1 MFSYQD
7 LLNQLKIAYA
17 HPGGKATTKQW
28 IQQIHF
34 DQMKHILEIGCGTG
48 QTLKQLR
55 DHTEAF
61 LYGID
66 QSNEMVQIAKKE
78 TLQMPLIE
86 IMQQRI
92 EELLFM
98 HDFFDLIVS
107 ESVLAFTPI
116 SENLEFLT
124 DLLKPDGQIVLVEM
138 VKSDQLR
145 PEEEEEIKSFYQL
158 PQLFSKQ
165 EWLLQFE
172 KQSLDVITADQL
184 TKISHTPPALPSSIS
199 DEAID
204 TLFHHYQLNDKYN
217 DFLHTYLFIVGKRG
231 IGRDYSPYY

>member
-17 HPGGKATTKQW
+17 HPGGKATTQQW
-28 IQQIHF
+28 IQQINF
-34 DQMKHILEIGCGTG
+34 NQKKHVLEIGCGTG

-55 DHTEAF
+55 DHTEAY

-66 QSNEMVQIAKKE
+66 QSHEMVQLAKKE
-78 TLQMPLIE
+78 TQKMPSIE

-92 EELLFM
+92 EDLLFM
-98 HDFFDLIVS
+98 DDFFDLIIS

-116 SENLEFLT
+116 PANLLFLT
-124 DLLKPDGQIVLVEM
+124 DLLKPKGQFVLIEM

-145 PEEEEEIKSFYQL
+145 PEEEEDIKFFYHL

-165 EWLLQFE
+165 EWLQQFQ
-172 KQSLDVITADQL
+172 KHSLDVITAEQI
-184 TKISHTPPALPSSIS
+184 TKTSNTPPVLPSSVS
-199 DEAID
+199 EEAIE
-204 TLFHHYQLNDKYN
+204 TLFHHFQLNDKYN
-217 DFLHTYLFIVGKRG
+217 DHLHTYLFIVEKR
-231 IGRDYSPYY
+231 RNLT